1 LAQLVVARRQ
11 ELGMTAAQVVDA
23 AGGTPSL
30 AVLSQIENAR
40 RDRYATR
47 TLVSLAKALG
57 WEPESIDVILAGGDP
72 IPAQHQP
79 AQRSVADQLAEL
91 RARLDRLEEMFGIRR
106 MLADAELEEVA
117 DRLHEEKRRAG
128 RRP

>member
-1 LAQLVVARRQ
+1 VRARRS
-11 ELGMTAAQVVDA
+11 ELLMSQAELAAA
-23 AGGTPSL
+23 AG
-30 AVLSQIENAR
+30 
-40 RDRYATR
+40 
-47 TLVSLAKALG
+47 VSLSTVRAIESGRRTSLRASNRRAIARALG

-91 RARLDRLEEMFGIRR
+91 RARLDRLEEMLGIRR

>member
-1 LAQLVVARRQ
+1 
-11 ELGMTAAQVVDA
+11 MTAAQVVDA

-30 AVLSQIENAR
+30 AVLSQIETAR

-47 TLVSLAKALG
+47 TPASLAKALG
-57 WEPESIDVILAGGDP
+57 WEPQSSDAILPGGHLT
-72 IPAQHQP
+72 PAQHQP

-91 RARLDRLEEMFGIRR
+91 RARLDRLEEMLGIRR

>member
-1 LAQLVVARRQ
+1 
-11 ELGMTAAQVVDA
+11 MTAAQVVDA

-57 WEPESIDVILAGGDP
+57 WEPESIEVILAGGDP